1 MGFERGFGIYW
12 AILFIIEALVFV
24 RAADMENCLNGL
36 QNISLPL
43 SLACMSLTAFQQDM
57 IIRATDDGFQ
67 IARGRTESHKNLKIA
82 FPPTLYQ
89 VITTFMTRCR

>member
-36 QNISLPL
+36 HDISLPL
-43 SLACMSLTAFQQDM
+43 SLLA
-57 IIRATDDGFQ
+57 
-67 IARGRTESHKNLKIA
+67 
-82 FPPTLYQ
+82 
-89 VITTFMTRCR
+89 